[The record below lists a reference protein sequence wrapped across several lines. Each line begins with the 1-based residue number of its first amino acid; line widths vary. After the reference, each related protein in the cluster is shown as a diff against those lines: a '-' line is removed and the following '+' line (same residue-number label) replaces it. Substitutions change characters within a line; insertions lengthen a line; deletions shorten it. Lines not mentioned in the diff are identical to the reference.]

1 MRALK
6 GFKWRQ
12 SSTGFQMSPTS
23 SLTVAALKQL
33 CKDKELAISGKKA
46 DLVSRLLKYGAS
58 EEELGIEVEETSGDT
73 EIIEDEEGE
82 LILESEIVEEEEIL
96 EEEEVLEAEILEAE
110 ILEVELVGEDEEIPT
125 LIETAIGARFSTP
138 EVDWKKTAAVVA
150 SLLILGGGAWWW
162 FSLEAQPFTPDPLRH
177 GDEMGFAVTGGEMVA
192 TGEYASKVF
201 EWFGSDDD
209 VCKLNVDFSGKGS
222 IEIKEG
228 DSTDLSGE
236 MGNDRLGAV
245 KQRGGSGFS
254 WLTMEKELQYDFDDV
269 SISKSEQL
277 KTVGCQEMPSVSA
290 RVGIDWTEWVE
301 ISGQNTLRSQFDYE
315 LTHPDGHLLGEVTSF
330 GLGGVIDS
338 LDALGMGAS
347 MTFAP
352 LQVHDVLGNTLID
365 EDAAGNISGWS
376 WRVTGSEDFGNEIA
390 WKILFQNKDL
400 EKHCLGHA
408 TIHVLVIPSSPWA
421 VRQSTDLLIS
431 SEDSDNCGTLEEI
444 LGEYAMPEGRLEL
457 RMTVE
462 KTSLSRGEHLV
473 DLGLSY
479 DSKPDFSALRPPSS
493 EMQDWASNNQ
503 MHTPDNSTKRSH
515 NLELAVSCIDVFNT
529 PARDALRDYQAYI
542 WRAQD
547 NRSDSSKTTW
557 NMSWLANDDSSG
569 WIIIDVSGTTASS
582 EACTL
587 ISEGMHD
594 DAPSH
599 NRKAIPESPSISWM
613 ETNRWLDGGLFPEFS
628 GSDGLA
634 AKNGQWHSDLKLGV
648 LVATTGFDLP
658 NSLNFL
664 PVNDAGKTTI
674 DGIRSWDE
682 GDWSHTFTFA
692 ADATDGQIL
701 GWSHVWSSD

>member
-125 LIETAIGARFSTP
+125 LIETAMGARFSTP

>member
-1 MRALK
+1 
-6 GFKWRQ
+6 
-12 SSTGFQMSPTS
+12 MSPTS

>member
-1 MRALK
+1 VRALK

-125 LIETAIGARFSTP
+125 LIETAMGARFSTP